1 MKISL
6 DARLPQNDSL
16 PELKRRLTEH
26 LRTVAAQ
33 VNAVSEG
40 ALQGAYNAATAAPL
54 TGTYGRGDF
63 VRNAAPSEL
72 GSAGS
77 KYVIT
82 GFMCVAAGTP
92 GTFVQ
97 CRSLTGN

>member
-1 MKISL
+1 MKIPL
-6 DARLPQNDSL
+6 DARLPTTDSV
-16 PELKRRLTEH
+16 PDLKRRLTDYF
-26 LRTVAAQ
+26 RNMAAQ

-40 ALQGAYNAATAAPL
+40 ALQGTYNAATAAPS
-54 TGTYGRGDF
+54 TGTYARGDF

-72 GSAGS
+72 GSASS
-77 KYVIT
+77 KYVVT
-82 GFMCVAAGTP
+82 GWLCVAAGSP

>member
-1 MKISL
+1 MKIHL

-16 PELKRRLTEH
+16 PDLRRRLTEH
-26 LRTVAAQ
+26 LRTVATQ

-40 ALQGAYNAATAAPL
+40 VLQASYNAATVAPT
-54 TGTYGRGDF
+54 TGTYALGDF

-72 GSAGS
+72 GTAGS
-77 KYVIT
+77 KYVVT
-82 GFMCVAAGTP
+82 GFMCVAAGSP

>member
-1 MKISL
+1 LKIHL
-6 DARLPQNDSL
+6 DPRLPQTDSL
-16 PELKRRLTEH
+16 PDLRRRLTEYF
-26 LRTVAAQ
+26 RAIASQ

-40 ALQGAYNAATAAPL
+40 ALHGSYNAATAAPA
-54 TGTYGRGDF
+54 TGTYAKGDF
-63 VRNAAPSEL
+63 VRNSAPSEL
-72 GSAGS
+72 GTAGS

-82 GFMCVAAGTP
+82 GFLCVTAGSP

>member
-1 MKISL
+1 MKVSL
-6 DARLPQNDSL
+6 DPRLPQNDSL

-26 LRTVAAQ
+26 FRTIGAQ
-33 VNAVSEG
+33 VNALSEG
-40 ALQGAYNAATAAPL
+40 AVQASYNAQAAEPA
-54 TGTYGRGDF
+54 TGTYARGDF
-63 VRNAAPSEL
+63 VRNLTPSEL
-72 GSAGS
+72 GAAGS

-82 GFMCVAAGTP
+82 GFLCIVAGSP